1 MSIDTKKYTSEKL
14 SLGKMKNDIIG
25 ELDILNKKGKLN
37 LVEGKKKNNLIAE
50 KTYISNTLVSITKIT
65 DIINN
70 YNSNQQFNKDNTEEI
85 SRYLKITQDYLNF
98 KLEMLT
104 DELTFELKNKNFKD
118 IYTDLT
124 THLEGKDKCGDPSCI
139 AIIKKLV
146 NDLNGNSTHLELFNK
161 LTDIIA
167 QNPKTGGAQ
176 KRKHKK
182 STKRQHNDVIF
193 F

>member
-14 SLGKMKNDIIG
+14 SLVKMTNNIIG
-25 ELDILNKKGKLN
+25 ELHNLNKKEKLN
-37 LVEGKKKNNLIAE
+37 LVEVKKKNNLIAE

-104 DELTFELKNKNFKD
+104 NELTNKDSKD

-124 THLEGKDKCGDPSCI
+124 TQFEGKDKCGDPSCI
-139 AIIKKLV
+139 AIIEKLV
-146 NDLNGNSTHLELFNK
+146 DDLDKNKTHPQLLSK
-161 LTDIIA
+161 LKEIMNTKSQA
-167 QNPKTGGAQ
+167 GGTKKQ
-176 KRKHKK
+176 THKK
-182 STKRQHNDVIF
+182 STKRHHNDVIF